1 MDRPFEILAF
11 TTTSHVN
18 TSIALMAINVP
29 PGLIYDNYMALSY
42 NARISKRL
50 GLNWLNLQV
59 FISELNFITYLTD
72 SEQPKW
78 YYNFDSYC
86 FFME

>member
-50 GLNWLNLQV
+50 GLN
-59 FISELNFITYLTD
+59 
-72 SEQPKW
+72 
-78 YYNFDSYC
+78 
-86 FFME
+86 